1 MDEALL
7 ERYRQGD
14 PGAAMALRNH
24 LRAIASRVL
33 DAPQWGIDS
42 PAERRRLELD
52 VAELVMGS
60 GASDIVGLAA
70 LTLAE
75 ASERGLEAM
84 RVAQTHV
91 GGDHVPARH
100 LVRLSMEDSPSP
112 QMRGFLKHITDCK
125 ACARDVQMVQ
135 EVLRSAT
142 SARAVTPVPRV
153 PAPEGEASSTHNL
166 KPKPQAAGAGR
177 APTRDGKPPPR
188 PRIETTPPTISMGAI
203 LGPLAAIIVV
213 VGITG
218 WFWYTNSE
226 PERKIADAATYV
238 ALLPTEAP
246 PSGQADQLDGPARDA
261 VVQLGKGNCRAA
273 ADRLLTEGLRDPD
286 NLWLRYYEGLA
297 FVCVRDGT
305 RARSALEHVDGLG
318 KRPFG
323 YLWWLA
329 QARLIDGDV
338 EAALRALDEL
348 GADSEHPRAADARA
362 LASRIRAL

>member
-33 DAPQWGIDS
+33 DAPQWGVDS
-42 PAERRRLELD
+42 PAERRRLEMD
-52 VAELVMGS
+52 VAELVMNS

-75 ASERGLEAM
+75 SSERGLEAM

-112 QMRGFLKHITDCK
+112 QMRGFLAHISDCK

-142 SARAVTPVPRV
+142 SARAMT
-153 PAPEGEASSTHNL
+153 PAPRAPAPDDGETRRL
-166 KPKPQAAGAGR
+166 KSKPRPTPTGR
-177 APTRDGKPPPR
+177 APGKDGKPPPR
-188 PRIETTPPTISMGAI
+188 PRIETTTATVSTSAI
-203 LGPLAAIIVV
+203 LGPLLAIIVV
-213 VGITG
+213 VGVTG
-218 WFWYTNSE
+218 WFWYSKGE
-226 PERKIADAATYV
+226 PERRVADSAAYI

-246 PSGQADQLDGPARDA
+246 PSGRADELEGPARDA
-261 VVQLGKGNCRAA
+261 AVQLGRGNCRAA

-297 FVCVRDGT
+297 FVCVRDGA
-305 RARSALEHVDGLG
+305 RARNALEHVDGLG
-318 KRPFG
+318 ARPFG

-329 QARLIDGDV
+329 QARLIDGDIDS
-338 EAALRALDEL
+338 ALRALDEL
-348 GADSEHPRAADARA
+348 GADPEHPRAADARA
-362 LASRIRAL
+362 LAARVRAL